1 MWSCDG
7 INVESVVVDVV
18 VELVLEEEVV
28 LGEDDILKGVGTARG
43 TDTFAS
49 RPFAVKAKGAD
60 TCASKPFALNLLL
73 HLRFLASCVAVD
85 S

>member
-1 MWSCDG
+1 MWSCVG
-7 INVESVVVDVV
+7 ISVEGGVVDIV

-28 LGEDDILKGVGTARG
+28 LGEDDILKGVG
-43 TDTFAS
+43 
-49 RPFAVKAKGAD
+49 VKAKGAD

-73 HLRFLASCVAVD
+73 HLRFLASRVAVD